1 MSENK
6 FKYFTVTT
14 TSIVKANTMADAEK
28 LAKSNRRTI
37 PGVSG
42 ELLFKD
48 VDVERISAV
57 QAREQLVD

>member
-14 TSIVKANTMADAEK
+14 TSIVKANTMAEAEK

-42 ELLFKD
+42 ELLFRD
-48 VDVERISAV
+48 VDVERITAV
-57 QAREQLVD
+57 QAREQIVD

>member
-14 TSIVKANTMADAEK
+14 TSIVKANTMAEAEK
-28 LAKSNRRTI
+28 LAKSNRRTL

-42 ELLFKD
+42 ELMFRD

-57 QAREQLVD
+57 QARELIVD

>member
-28 LAKSNRRTI
+28 LAKSNRRTL

-42 ELLFKD
+42 ELMFRD

-57 QAREQLVD
+57 QAREQIVD